1 MPAVEVLFTAQHRC
15 LILLGPC
22 PRQDHPQFKSL
33 STVGN
38 LGMFRGVSTQLK
50 LTKLERYVEIAGE
63 KHLKKA
69 VPAL

>member
-1 MPAVEVLFTAQHRC
+1 
-15 LILLGPC
+15 
-22 PRQDHPQFKSL
+22 
-33 STVGN
+33 
-38 LGMFRGVSTQLK
+38 MFRGVSTQLK